1 MTKISQVYL
10 YCQELVPKQLST
22 VCTEQAAS
30 PETLNWTW
38 KKGDQWFCV
47 NGSKW
52 HNSRRCKLRTLIYQN
67 CSSMWNTSSLWLGC
81 TFREQKKKK
90 RKKKVL
96 ELMKV
101 ILIFCRQPFLFFL
114 PNPNMAKLTARQNTT
129 ELLIMTAD
137 SVNLIIRKQ
146 K

>member
-1 MTKISQVYL
+1 MQTAHTDLPELFLYVKHIISL
-10 YCQELVPKQLST
+10 
-22 VCTEQAAS
+22 
-30 PETLNWTW
+30 TW
-38 KKGDQWFCV
+38 LHFSGAKK
-47 NGSKW
+47 
-52 HNSRRCKLRTLIYQN
+52 
-67 CSSMWNTSSLWLGC
+67 
-81 TFREQKKKK
+81 EKK
-90 RKKKVL
+90 KKKVL